1 MISNLLISTLL
12 SLRAHKLR
20 VFLTMIG
27 IIIGIT
33 SVVTISTLGEGMKKQ
48 VVSASSAMNADVVKL
63 HYTMQDDSSTG
74 YMYYEE
80 PDDFNFS
87 KIDMKKV
94 RDIEGI
100 REIYPQ
106 YGDGM
111 SSGDNLTLTMDY
123 FGAQATLGITSN
135 REGEKQIKY
144 GRDFEKRD
152 ANKDVIILNY
162 DVFDYSLNMEDP
174 SELIGKAVSID
185 GYMYQ
190 VIGILEPLNYETMSN
205 SEVMSMDWNTAYSSF
220 VSKDSYNKLAASK
233 SITGINF
240 KLEESADKNQVLEQA
255 ITIMNEEHPDV
266 SGVFKEDDQEQQ
278 NQKQLEDSIAGI
290 TMFLM
295 AVTAISLLVGGIG
308 VMNIMY
314 VTVTERK
321 REIGIRRAIGAKPRM
336 ILLQFLLEASFI
348 TLLGGIIGV
357 GLGYGLSNLLSGF
370 IDIIPVMTPS
380 IFIIATGVSVL
391 TGVVFG
397 IIPAISASKMDP
409 IKAIYN

>member
-63 HYTMQDDSSTG
+63 HYTMQEESSTG
-74 YMYYEE
+74 YMVYEE
-80 PDDFNFS
+80 PDFNFS
-87 KIDMKKV
+87 KLDLKKV

-111 SSGDNLTLTMDY
+111 SSGDNLNLTMDY
-123 FGAQATLGITSN
+123 FGAQATLAVTSN
-135 REGEKQIKY
+135 RGGDKQIKY
-144 GRDFEKRD
+144 GRDFEKKD
-152 ANKDVIILNY
+152 ANKDVIILSH
-162 DVFDYSLNMEDP
+162 DIFDYSLNMENP
-174 SELIGKAVSID
+174 GELIGRAISID

-190 VIGILEPLNYETMSN
+190 VIGILEPFNYEAMSN

-220 VSKDSYNKLAASK
+220 VSKDSYNKLSASK

-240 KLEESADKNQVLEQA
+240 KLEESADKNQVLNQA
-255 ITIMNEEHPDV
+255 IVIMNETHPDV
-266 SGVFKEDDQEQQ
+266 KGIFKEDDQDKQS
-278 NQKQLEDSIAGI
+278 QKQLEDSIAGI

-348 TLLGGIIGV
+348 TFLGGIIGV
-357 GLGYGLSNLLSGF
+357 GLGYGLSNLLSVF
-370 IDIIPVMTPS
+370 VDIIPVMTPS
-380 IFIIATGVSVL
+380 IFIISTGVSVL